1 MGDSDLIA
9 STISPAL
16 GAEKSYYCGFG
27 LNGISS
33 NMLDSKAGGF
43 GSSDFCDTGSD
54 TGNSSKL
61 SDNSGGV
68 GS

>member
-1 MGDSDLIA
+1 
-9 STISPAL
+9 
-16 GAEKSYYCGFG
+16 
-27 LNGISS
+27 
-33 NMLDSKAGGF
+33 MLDSKAGGF
-43 GSSDFCDTGSD
+43 GSSDFCYTGSD